1 NQDIDRYLADYT
13 PEHVFTRLADELKV
27 NPFLRYNDPEMIKI
41 LKKRGFATT
50 TEYERFEGVMH
61 LE

>member
-1 NQDIDRYLADYT
+1 M
-13 PEHVFTRLADELKV
+13 KV
-27 NPFLRYNDPEMIKI
+27 NPFVRYNDPEMIKV
-41 LKKRGFATT
+41 LKERGSATA